1 MDSSEHSSQA
11 ASYAEAVP
19 AVVRALDVLELLS
32 RTGNELTLSQL
43 GRELHISL
51 SSLSA
56 ILRTL
61 TQRGYVAQDARTRR
75 YRLNTKVEDLAGAG
89 ATLRAAEAVVALGQS
104 AAGGAGQTRELRYAL
119 GLAAHHLAS
128 VLLDVAEDHPSQDL
142 LPEPVWRDE
151 ASGPLHPAEVRHF
164 LADDLL
170 ATLSCLNES
179 GYPYSVPVWYL
190 WENERFWVVP
200 RGRAEWA
207 RYLEWNPH
215 ISLTISEP
223 NPPLRRVLVEGEAT
237 PMTGPGSGERALELS
252 ARMAER
258 YLGPAAASYLGA
270 TAAQP
275 RRVFMI
281 VPSKLVTWRGL
292 AQHPRYRTAPGQRL
306 PPIRGLPERCR

>member
-1 MDSSEHSSQA
+1 MDSSEHSPQVA
-11 ASYAEAVP
+11 GYAEAVP

-32 RTGNELTLSQL
+32 RTGDELTLSQL

-75 YRLNTKVEDLAGAG
+75 YRLDTKLEHLTDTG

-104 AAGGAGQTRELRYAL
+104 AAGAGQTRELRYAL

-128 VLLDVAEDHPSQDL
+128 VLLEAAEDHPSDGVL
-142 LPEPVWRDE
+142 SKPVWRDE
-151 ASGPLHPAEVRHF
+151 ASGPLQPAELSRF
-164 LADDLL
+164 LAIDLL

-190 WENERFWVVP
+190 WEDERFWVVP

-207 RYLEWNPH
+207 RYLEWNPR

-223 NPPLRRVLVEGEAT
+223 NPPLRRVLVEGDAT
-237 PMTGPGSGERALELS
+237 PLTGPGSGERAIELS

-270 TAAQP
+270 TATQT

-281 VPSKLVTWRGL
+281 VPNKLVTWRGL
-292 AQHPRYRTAPGQRL
+292 AQHPRYRAAPAAATD
-306 PPIRGLPERCR
+306 RGVA